1 MSRPL
6 SFLLAATVA
15 AIACG
20 SETEPEGH
28 TPAAAK
34 LFVAGQ
40 EITPNLVLARGQ
52 TVRIEVRFYHD
63 DGDLI
68 TGIEDHFAGL
78 SFAPSALATVVRVA
92 GTNFSFD
99 VTAQNA
105 AGSGTA
111 SVGYGRDAAAD
122 EHVLQRRVPH
132 NPIVMVPQKW
142 EDRHTCVME
151 RCRQC
156 VERCPVRC

>member
-1 MSRPL
+1 MTRQL

-20 SETEPEGH
+20 SETEPEDH
-28 TPAAAK
+28 TPASAR
-34 LFVAGQ
+34 LFVSGQ
-40 EITPNLVLARGQ
+40 EITPNLVLTRGQ

-63 DGDLI
+63 EGDLI

-78 SFAPSALATVVRVA
+78 NFAPSVLAAVVRVA

-99 VTAQNA
+99 VTAQTA

-111 SVGYGRDAAAD
+111 SVGYGHDAAAD
-122 EHVLQRRVPH
+122 ERSFGPFQVTVP
-132 NPIVMVPQKW
+132 
-142 EDRHTCVME
+142 
-151 RCRQC
+151 
-156 VERCPVRC
+156 